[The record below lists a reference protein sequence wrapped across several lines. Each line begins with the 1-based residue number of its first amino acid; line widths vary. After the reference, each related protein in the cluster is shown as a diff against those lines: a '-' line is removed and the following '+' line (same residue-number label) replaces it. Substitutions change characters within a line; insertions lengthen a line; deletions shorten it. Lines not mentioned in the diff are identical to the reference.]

1 MVSIMSIMSLSSS
14 ILVATPKLN
23 NSLFER
29 TVIFVCEHHE
39 QGTVGLI
46 CNRPTSFNLDY
57 ICDQLALDC
66 EISKHKNMPL
76 LFGGPMQPER
86 GFVLHKPQGQWRSS
100 LVIKEDDV
108 TLTTSNDIIK
118 ALAINDGPE
127 KVMIALG
134 YSGWDSMQ
142 LEQEIMDDCW
152 LVCPFNLELLYEIPF
167 ARRWHYAGQLMGINL
182 DNMISGTSGHA

>member
-1 MVSIMSIMSLSSS
+1 MGIMDLSST

-57 ICDQLALDC
+57 ICNQLALDC
-66 EISKHKNMPL
+66 EVSKHKDMPL

-86 GFVLHKPQGQWRSS
+86 GFVLHRPQGQWRSS
-100 LVIKEDDV
+100 LVIKDNDV

-118 ALAINDGPE
+118 AMAINNGPD
-127 KVMIALG
+127 KVIIALG
-134 YSGWDSMQ
+134 YSGWEPKQ

-152 LVCPFNLELLYEIPF
+152 LVCPFSLELLYEVPYSQ
-167 ARRWHYAGQLMGINL
+167 RWHYAGQLMGINL
-182 DNMISGTSGHA
+182 DHMIAGSSGHA